1 MKPPGLGLALGLG
14 VTQAGTLN
22 AQVRAARSP
31 AYAVHVGECTPRRHP
46 VLRMRTQTNYVL
58 GLGTLP
64 VKSGAPGSSKG
75 LRQSFKGS
83 GCLGDI
89 LGSETWTQ
97 GDGDLFARAGANS
110 CYRAKNMVPGLS
122 SLQGSL
128 EVLCTGT
135 PQFLPVVN

>member
-22 AQVRAARSP
+22 AQVGAARSP
-31 AYAVHVGECTPRRHP
+31 ACAVHVGECTPGVTP
-46 VLRMRTQTNYVL
+46 SLGCGAQTNNVL
-58 GLGTLP
+58 GVGTVP

-83 GCLGDI
+83 GCRGDI

-97 GDGDLFARAGANS
+97 GDEDLFARAGANS
-110 CYRAKNMVPGLS
+110 
-122 SLQGSL
+122 
-128 EVLCTGT
+128 
-135 PQFLPVVN
+135 